1 MPLCPVSFFSFPLTI
16 LLFCPH
22 TFALHVI
29 VPFCSGH
36 RLPIVARPSALE
48 ELTVPPVFS
57 TLFSRTPDVFIF
69 SPFCFFSSSG
79 LGSIKFTPSSPAL
92 GDPVNE

>member
-16 LLFCPH
+16 LLLCPH
-22 TFALHVI
+22 RFALRVI

-36 RLPIVARPSALE
+36 RLPIAAGPSALE
-48 ELTVPPVFS
+48 VLAVPPVFS

-69 SPFCFFSSSG
+69 SPFCFFF
-79 LGSIKFTPSSPAL
+79 LLWFR
-92 GDPVNE
+92 VY

>member
-1 MPLCPVSFFSFPLTI
+1 MPLCPVSFFSFPLII

-22 TFALHVI
+22 TFTLRVI
-29 VPFCSGH
+29 VPFRSGSW
-36 RLPIVARPSALE
+36 LPIAAGPSALE
-48 ELTVPPVFS
+48 VLTVPPVFS

-69 SPFCFFSSSG
+69 FYFFASG